1 MALTLGFLASV
12 IILLPGLVALAT
24 FNFRV
29 GRAGARRPEQQLTA
43 VSSLVAAMIVSIM
56 THYIGYLVAGCVIDA
71 GIAVYEAWGFAIVP
85 ILPNPV
91 SAFYLAVAD
100 GDAMSGPTAIAAAA
114 LLAFEVFAILGFV
127 SSETFD
133 LLVERLDWSGQGW
146 VFQHITRPAE
156 NGFAPIGHVFTSTM
170 KDGYGVAYKGIVI
183 DARQGANGEL
193 VSIALARPERFLYEI
208 GHFQKPR
215 SSWPWRKAD
224 TEEHQAE
231 PTGFKLHAREY
242 VGGVVQLDSRVITNV
257 VVHSVSQS
265 LLEEIAPG
273 SSDAVQGA

>member
-43 VSSLVAAMIVSIM
+43 VSSLVAAVIVSIL
-56 THYIGYLVAGCVIDA
+56 THYIGYLVAECVIDA
-71 GIAVYEAWGFAIVP
+71 GVAIYEACGFVLGP
-85 ILPNPV
+85 VLPNPV
-91 SAFYLAVAD
+91 SASYLAVA
-100 GDAMSGPTAIAAAA
+100 GGLAMAGPTAIASAA
-114 LLAFEVFAILGFV
+114 LLAFEVLAILGFV

-156 NGFAPIGHVFTSTM
+156 NGFAPIGHVFTSSM

-208 GHFQKPR
+208 GHFQKSR
-215 SSWPWRKAD
+215 SSWLWRRTEPDAD
-224 TEEHQAE
+224 E
-231 PTGFKLHAREY
+231 PTGFKLYAREY

-265 LLEEIAPG
+265 LLDEIVPDGA
-273 SSDAVQGA
+273 DAVAGE